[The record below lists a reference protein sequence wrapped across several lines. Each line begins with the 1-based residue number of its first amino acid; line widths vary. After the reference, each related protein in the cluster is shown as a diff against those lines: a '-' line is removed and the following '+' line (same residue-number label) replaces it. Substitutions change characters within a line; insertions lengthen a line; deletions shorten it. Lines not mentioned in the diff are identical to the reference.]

1 MKIVSGSSNRP
12 LAEKIA
18 THLGLTLTPLEIF
31 IFPDGERRI
40 QVQESVIEE
49 DCIIVQPTNPPVDTN
64 YIELFLIADALKRS
78 GARDITVVMPYV
90 GYQRQDHIFRDGEAV
105 SLEVMVKAIESLGGQ
120 KMIAFDLHSIKIPEV
135 FTIPLKHLSALPI
148 FADCIR
154 KQGWTKE
161 ETVLVTP
168 DMGGIRRI
176 KILSELLD
184 DMPYLTIIKNRDLAT
199 GHVEAEGFGDE
210 ISIALSHKKYKR
222 AVIVDD
228 MISSGGTIVKAADLL
243 TENGMEELYT
253 FVTHPIFSAE
263 AAEILQNSVVKKVFV
278 TDGVFIPKEKQFEKL
293 EVLSI
298 ADMIAN
304 ELNSQNSN
312 LKTTT

>member
-1 MKIVSGSSNRP
+1 MKIVSGSSNHP

-18 THLGLTLTPLEIF
+18 NHLHLSLTPLEIF

-40 QVQESVIEE
+40 QVKENVVEE
-49 DCIIVQPTNPPVDTN
+49 DCIIVQPTNPVVDTN

-78 GARDITVVMPYV
+78 GARNITVVMPYM

-105 SLEVMVKAIESLGGQ
+105 SLEVMIKAVESLGIQ
-120 KMIAFDLHSIKIPEV
+120 RIITYDLHSIKIPE
-135 FTIPLKHLSALPI
+135 FFHIELTHLSALSL
-148 FADCIR
+148 FAKHIT
-154 KQGWTKE
+154 KQGWNNN

-184 DMPYLTIIKNRDLAT
+184 GMQFVTITKNRDLET
-199 GHVEAEGFGDE
+199 GFIEAASFEGT
-210 ISIALSHKKYKR
+210 LKKR
-222 AVIVDD
+222 AIIVDD
-228 MISSGGTIVKAADLL
+228 MISSGATIVKAAELISK
-243 TENGMEELYT
+243 NGAEEMYT

-263 AAEILQNSVVKKVFV
+263 APKILEESPVKKVFV
-278 TDGVFIPKEKQFEKL
+278 TDGVFVPAEKYFGKL

-298 ADMIAN
+298 AKEIAFT
-304 ELNSQNSN
+304 LNISS
-312 LKTTT
+312 

>member
-1 MKIVSGSSNRP
+1 MKIVSGCANKP

-18 THLGLTLTPLEIF
+18 RKMGLELTPLEIF

-40 QVQESVIEE
+40 RVLENVIEE

-90 GYQRQDHIFRDGEAV
+90 GYQRQDHIFRDGEGV
-105 SLEVMVKAIESLGGQ
+105 SLEVMVKAIESLGGN
-120 KMIAFDLHSIKIPEV
+120 KMIAFDLHSIKIPDV
-135 FTIPLKHLSALPI
+135 FTIPLKHLTALPL
-148 FADCIR
+148 FAERI
-154 KQGWTKE
+154 KKSGWKKD

-184 DMPYLTIIKNRDLAT
+184 DMPYLTIVKNRDLAT

-210 ISIALSHKKYKR
+210 VSIKLSHKAYKR
-222 AVIVDD
+222 AIIVDD

-243 TENGMEELYT
+243 AENGMEELYT

-263 AAEILQNSVVKKVFV
+263 APKILQESIVKKVFV
-278 TDGVFIPKEKQFEKL
+278 TDGVLVPKKKDFSKL
-293 EVLSI
+293 EIISI
-298 ADMIAN
+298 AGMIA
-304 ELNSQNSN
+304 EEFKS
-312 LKTTT
+312 

>member
-78 GARDITVVMPYV
+78 GARDISVVMPYV

-176 KILSELLD
+176 KILSELLG
-184 DMPYLTIIKNRDLAT
+184 DMPYLTIIKHRDLAT
-199 GHVEAEGFGDE
+199 
-210 ISIALSHKKYKR
+210 
-222 AVIVDD
+222 
-228 MISSGGTIVKAADLL
+228 
-243 TENGMEELYT
+243 
-253 FVTHPIFSAE
+253 
-263 AAEILQNSVVKKVFV
+263 
-278 TDGVFIPKEKQFEKL
+278 
-293 EVLSI
+293 
-298 ADMIAN
+298 
-304 ELNSQNSN
+304 
-312 LKTTT
+312 